1 MRMRLFPEGKQ
12 RDGGAADKS
21 RIQKDVLVCPEEAF
35 HNVIDREVARI
46 SRSGRPVLLVLIDI
60 SGYGSGER
68 LTIMAQQIT
77 SVLASSTR
85 EIDVKGWYTDGAVMG
100 ILFTEFGNMHNAVDA
115 AREAIIGRLYDS
127 LSGFLADEVILIAL
141 YTLPA
146 GFGAREG
153 LPPPL
158 MYDGR
163 RKDAV
168 S

>member
-1 MRMRLFPEGKQ
+1 MRFFPQGEW
-12 RDGGAADKS
+12 RDGGEADKR
-21 RIQKDVLVCPEEAF
+21 RIQTDFPVCPEEAF
-35 HNVIDREVARI
+35 RNVIDREVART
-46 SRSGRPVLLVLIDI
+46 SRSGRPLLLVLIDV
-60 SGYGSGER
+60 SGYGSDKR
-68 LTIMAQQIT
+68 LMIIAQQIT

-85 EIDVKGWYTDGAVMG
+85 EIDAKGWHTDGAVMG

-127 LSGFLADEVILIAL
+127 LSGFLADEVIRIAL

-158 MYDGR
+158 LYDGR

>member
-1 MRMRLFPEGKQ
+1 MQAGTRLFPQGETYD
-12 RDGGAADKS
+12 RERADKGPMHADCALYC
-21 RIQKDVLVCPEEAF
+21 KEAF
-35 HNVIDREVARI
+35 QEVIRKEAVRS
-46 SRSGRPVLLVLIDI
+46 SRSGRSPLLLLFDVSIWA
-60 SGYGSGER
+60 SAEMTR
-68 LTIMAQQIT
+68 KVT
-77 SVLASSTR
+77 SVLSSSTR
-85 EIDVKGWYTDGAVMG
+85 EIDVKGWHTDGAVMG

-127 LSGFLADEVILIAL
+127 LSGFLADEVIRIAL